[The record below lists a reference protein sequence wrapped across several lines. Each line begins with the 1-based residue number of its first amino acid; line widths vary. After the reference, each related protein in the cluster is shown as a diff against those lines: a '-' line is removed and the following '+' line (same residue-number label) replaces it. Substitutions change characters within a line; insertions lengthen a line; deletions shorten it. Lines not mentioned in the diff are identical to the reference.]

1 MSGKHHVPVV
11 LLLVLLA
18 FAAGARGGDV
28 LPPPASAAGPDLT
41 DVFDFSQATRP
52 RPGDWLEYLVAFP
65 ADPLENSL
73 RSRPGAS
80 SAGVPEGAPGN
91 AVPAVPGDGTVDF
104 DAVARIRPEFEPPAA
119 WRGVP
124 VRLEIR
130 EVFPDG
136 CNADVSFAGERVS
149 VRLAAGNGAQAEFH
163 YDAGGEAERS
173 LRIGDREYTVRELRR
188 AGSDYGFVRW
198 FSAEVPFGLVRFATE
213 HVDIQLV
220 AMGWG
225 APPDF
230 PVRLVGGIAPALGS
244 LY

>member
-1 MSGKHHVPVV
+1 MSGKHHVSAV

-18 FAAGARGGDV
+18 FAAGVRGGDA
-28 LPPPASAAGPDLT
+28 LPPPVSAAGPDLA

-65 ADPLENSL
+65 ADPLESSL
-73 RSRPGAS
+73 RGRPGAS
-80 SAGVPEGAPGN
+80 SAGAPVS
-91 AVPAVPGDGTVDF
+91 AVPAVPVPGDGTVDF
-104 DAVARIRPEFEPPAA
+104 DAVARIRPEFEPPVT
-119 WRGVP
+119 WRSVP

-149 VRLAAGNGAQAEFH
+149 VRLSAGGGAQAEFH

-173 LRIGDREYTVRELRR
+173 LRIGDREYTIRELRR
-188 AGSDYGFVRW
+188 TGSDYGFVRW
-198 FSAEVPFGLVRFATE
+198 FSAEVPFGVVRFATE

-220 AMGWG
+220 AMGRG

-230 PVRLVGGIAPALGS
+230 PVRLTVGIAPALGS